1 MKSIIKTHFEKTT
14 HRGGP
19 IRIIMEEDMPKK
31 SGRALCGVLLDDTN
45 QPRISKGNVNCKE
58 CLNEL

>member
-1 MKSIIKTHFEKTT
+1 
-14 HRGGP
+14 
-19 IRIIMEEDMPKK
+19 MEEDMPKK